1 MQKTS
6 RPDGRSSAARPI
18 RTKAFPLAVKATG
31 DAGQITAYAST
42 FGNVDLDGDV
52 IEPGAFARTIEH
64 TSGVVPML
72 WQHDVWE
79 PIGLTTS
86 LEEDQK
92 GLLIE
97 AQLNLDTQRGRE
109 AFSLLKQGAMRGLS
123 IGYRTIRD
131 EWQGVVRRLQEVAL
145 VEISAVTFPANPEA
159 RLVDAKA
166 AAEAIADAAAEI
178 KAGRTLSAS
187 NRALLDAALEA
198 LQALHAAATP
208 PDEGTSSD
216 GDGPA
221 DEDAAKAASDP
232 AGPGIEPTRAADI
245 VRDTLKGFALHL
257 DSRKA

>member
-6 RPDGRSSAARPI
+6 RPDGRSSAVRPI
-18 RTKAFPLAVKATG
+18 RTKAFPLHVKATG

-52 IEPGAFARTIEH
+52 VEPGAFARTIEH
-64 TSGVVPML
+64 SGGVVPML
-72 WQHDVWE
+72 WQHDAWE
-79 PIGLTTS
+79 PIGVTSS
-86 LEEDQK
+86 LEEDAK

-123 IGYRTIRD
+123 IGYRTIQD
-131 EWQGVVRRLQEVAL
+131 EWQGMVRRLREVAL

-166 AAEAIADAAAEI
+166 AAAALAEMADEI
-178 KAGRTLSAS
+178 KAGRALSAS
-187 NRALLDAALEA
+187 NRALLDAALDA
-198 LQALHAAATP
+198 LTALHAAATP
-208 PDEGTSSD
+208 PDEGTSDD

-221 DEDAAKAASDP
+221 EDAAKASTT
-232 AGPGIEPTRAADI
+232 AGPGIEPTRAADLM
-245 VRDTLKGFALHL
+245 RDAFKGFALNL